1 MGFKNDF
8 IWGAA
13 SAAYQVEGGAF
24 EDEKGLSIWDTFS
37 HEKGKIYENQNGD
50 TACDQ
55 YHRLEDDLGVMS
67 ELGLRSYRFSVS
79 WPRILPDGIGKINE
93 KGIEF
98 YDRLINGLLARG
110 IKPCMTLYHW
120 DLPYALHLKGGW
132 LNNDSPKWFAEY
144 AGLIKERFGDRVF
157 DYITFN
163 EPQVFVGCGYFE
175 GVHAPG
181 YKLAKAELLRV
192 GHNVLKAHGMAVK
205 ALRNGNGEKC
215 RIGITGASCPAIP
228 VSDSEEDIKAA
239 ENCYY
244 ASDYDAFAFS
254 DAYWFDPVFKGKYPD
269 WVYAFREIN
278 KPVITDGDL
287 ELICQPLD
295 FLGLNIYNGKYVSQK
310 DSILGNPQGFARTL
324 MGWPVTPEAL
334 YWGPR
339 LMFERYGKP
348 IMITENGMSCH
359 DAVSLDG
366 KVHDPDWVDYL
377 HRYLREYRRAAE
389 DGIQLDGYYVWSL
402 TDNFEWGHG
411 YNQRFGLT
419 YVNYQTQERIIKDS
433 GRFIHDVISA
443 NGENL

>member
-1 MGFKNDF
+1 MGFKKDF

-24 EDEKGLSIWDTFS
+24 EDDKGLSVWDTFS
-37 HEKGKIYENQNGD
+37 HEKGKIHDNHNGD

-55 YHRLEDDLGVMS
+55 YHRLEDDLNVMS
-67 ELGLRSYRFSVS
+67 ELGLQSYRFSVS
-79 WPRILPDGIGKINE
+79 WSRILPNGIGKVNE

-98 YDRLINGLLARG
+98 YDRLINGLIARN

-132 LNNDSPKWFAEY
+132 LNDDSPEWFAEY

-157 DYITFN
+157 DFITFN

-181 YKLAKAELLRV
+181 YKLAKAELLRI

-205 ALRNGNGEKC
+205 ALRNGAVC
-215 RIGITGASCPAIP
+215 RVGITGASCPPIP
-228 VSDSEEDIKAA
+228 VSENEEDIAA
-239 ENCYY
+239 ARNSYFESN
-244 ASDYDAFAFS
+244 YDAFVFS
-254 DAYWFDPVFKGKYPD
+254 DAYWFDPIFKGHYPD
-269 WVYAFREIN
+269 WVNEFQEIN
-278 KPVITDGDL
+278 KPEITEEDMA
-287 ELICQPLD
+287 LICQPLD
-295 FLGLNIYNGKYVSQK
+295 FLGLNIYNGKYISAK
-310 DSILGNPQGFARTL
+310 DGVLGNRQGMPRTAIN
-324 MGWPVTPEAL
+324 WPITPEAL

-366 KVHDPDWVDYL
+366 KVHDPNRVDYL

-389 DGIQLDGYYVWSL
+389 DGVKLDGYYVWSL

-411 YNQRFGLT
+411 YNQRFGLA
-419 YVNYQTQERIIKDS
+419 YIDYDTQQRIIKDS
-433 GRFIHDVISA
+433 GYFIKAVIGS